1 MPKTSTPNNHSTDED
16 TSVPTSE
23 GKSTAHNTKRKTG
36 LPDIEQE
43 GPELMPDH
51 HKVPKANSLDEVR
64 SNESSTA
71 GDQAPAGHR

>member
-23 GKSTAHNTKRKTG
+23 GKSTAHNTKRETG

-51 HKVPKANSLDEVR
+51 HNVPKANSLDEVR